1 MMEELKK
8 QKQNVSTMIA
18 LLKKENTLENRIK
31 LSEELIKFD
40 KLRKIDDKTLMDI
53 RKIFELN
60 SAIWITAELRLQED
74 NS

>member
-1 MMEELKK
+1 MMEELRK

>member
-8 QKQNVSTMIA
+8 QKQNVSMMIA

-31 LSEELIKFD
+31 LSEELIKYD

-53 RKIFELN
+53 RKIFELK

>member
-1 MMEELKK
+1 MMEELRK
-8 QKQNVSTMIA
+8 QKQNVSMMIA

>member
-8 QKQNVSTMIA
+8 QKQNVSMMIA

-60 SAIWITAELRLQED
+60 SAIWITVELRLQED

>member
-8 QKQNVSTMIA
+8 QKQNVSMMIA

-40 KLRKIDDKTLMDI
+40 KMRKIDDKTLMDI
-53 RKIFELN
+53 RKIFELK

>member
-1 MMEELKK
+1 MMEELRK
-8 QKQNVSTMIA
+8 QKQNVSMMIA

-40 KLRKIDDKTLMDI
+40 KMRKIDDKTLMDI
-53 RKIFELN
+53 RKIFELK

>member
-1 MMEELKK
+1 MMEELRK
-8 QKQNVSTMIA
+8 QKQNVSMMIA

-31 LSEELIKFD
+31 LSEELIKYD

-53 RKIFELN
+53 RKIFELK

>member
-8 QKQNVSTMIA
+8 QRQNGSMMIA

>member
-31 LSEELIKFD
+31 LSEELIKYD

-53 RKIFELN
+53 RKIFELK

>member
-1 MMEELKK
+1 MMEELRK
-8 QKQNVSTMIA
+8 QKQNVSMMIA

-60 SAIWITAELRLQED
+60 SAIWITVELRLQED

>member
-8 QKQNVSTMIA
+8 QKQNVSIMIA

-31 LSEELIKFD
+31 LSEELIKYD

-53 RKIFELN
+53 RKIFELK

>member
-1 MMEELKK
+1 MMEELRK

-53 RKIFELN
+53 RKIFELK

>member
-1 MMEELKK
+1 MMEELRKR
-8 QKQNVSTMIA
+8 KQNVSTMIA

-53 RKIFELN
+53 RKIFELK
-60 SAIWITAELRLQED
+60 SAIWITAELRLQEE
-74 NS
+74 

>member
-60 SAIWITAELRLQED
+60 SAIWITAEIRLQED

>member
-1 MMEELKK
+1 MMEELRK
-8 QKQNVSTMIA
+8 QKQNVSMMIA

-53 RKIFELN
+53 RKIFELK

>member
-8 QKQNVSTMIA
+8 QKQNVSMMIA

-53 RKIFELN
+53 RKIFELK

>member
-1 MMEELKK
+1 MEELKK
-8 QKQNVSTMIA
+8 QKQNVSMMIA

-53 RKIFELN
+53 RKIFELK

>member
-8 QKQNVSTMIA
+8 QKQNVSMMIA

-53 RKIFELN
+53 RKIFELK
-60 SAIWITAELRLQED
+60 SAIWITAEIRLQED

>member
-53 RKIFELN
+53 RKIFELK

>member
-8 QKQNVSTMIA
+8 QKQNVSMMIA

>member
-40 KLRKIDDKTLMDI
+40 KMRKIDDKTLMDI
-53 RKIFELN
+53 RKIFELK

>member
-1 MMEELKK
+1 MMEELRK

-53 RKIFELN
+53 RKIFELK
-60 SAIWITAELRLQED
+60 SAIWITAELRLQEE
-74 NS
+74 

>member
-8 QKQNVSTMIA
+8 QKQNVSMMIA

-31 LSEELIKFD
+31 LSEELIKYD

>member
-8 QKQNVSTMIA
+8 QKQNVSIMIA

-53 RKIFELN
+53 RKIFELK

>member
-1 MMEELKK
+1 MMEELRK

-40 KLRKIDDKTLMDI
+40 KMRKIDDKTLMDI
-53 RKIFELN
+53 RKIFELK

>member
-18 LLKKENTLENRIK
+18 LLKKENTRENRIK

-53 RKIFELN
+53 RKIFELK